1 MGTSAKAPSA
11 KMDFDPAVVQQLADM
26 FGVENEPEAVLEA
39 LQRLTAQLSPES
51 ATMMAEGEMPEEIK
65 MAEETPEMVEIGAG
79 KSADLASLRTA
90 LGVEDNHEVV
100 SMLASIYS
108 AIKMASAQRQTADLS
123 AFKSAHQYARNVA
136 PARRTVPALV
146 PDEGHTAY
154 KQSARYGG
162 RGVVLGRAEKPSLG
176 GLVRTLLR
184 AKETHDYS
192 AFKASNYVVG
202 PSGGYTLR
210 VEDRDEMIDALVP
223 SLILDRVGATINI
236 NDEVAQV
243 EVTKLRGRNTAQW
256 VGMGKEVAESEPQF
270 DVLYLTPKK
279 LMAYWNVPNQ
289 MLSTMRNGAEDR
301 ITNGLLEVVQEAI
314 DAAAFLGQGS
324 VTSGNTG
331 AEPLGLLYR
340 DDVNQTPLGTN
351 GKIPTFDDAQRAL
364 SRIRENNV
372 KIKNG
377 AFVMNPREWGT
388 FERMKDANGNLI
400 LNRYADGPTAMRISG
415 YPVVDSTLLPIDVT
429 TGTKNNTGYIFAGS
443 FDNMEVL
450 LAGGIELKVA
460 DQPLATRDQTQ
471 IIAITHADVQV
482 YHGEAFEVLTGV
494 LPS

>member
-1 MGTSAKAPSA
+1 MPTSA
-11 KMDFDPAVVQQLADM
+11 KMDFDPAVVQQLSEM

-39 LQRLTAQLSPES
+39 LQRLTAQLSPET
-51 ATMMAEGEMPEEIK
+51 ATMMAEGEMPESIK
-65 MAEETPEMVEIGAG
+65 MTEEEPEMVDIGAG
-79 KSADLASLRTA
+79 KSTDLASLRTA
-90 LGVEDNHEVV
+90 LDVEDNREVV
-100 SMLASIYS
+100 STLASIYS
-108 AIKMASAQRQTADLS
+108 AIKMATAPPQMADLS
-123 AFKSAHQYARNVA
+123 AFKSAHQYARNMA
-136 PARRTVPALV
+136 PATRKAPAMI
-146 PDEGHTAY
+146 PNEGKRTAY
-154 KQSARYGG
+154 KQSPRYGD
-162 RGVVLGRAEKPSLG
+162 RGHIMGRAEKPTLG
-176 GLVRTLLR
+176 GLVRMLLN
-184 AKETHDYS
+184 AHETRDYS

-223 SLILDRVGATINI
+223 SLILDRVGANINI
-236 NDEVAQV
+236 NEEVAQV

-256 VGMGKEVAESEPQF
+256 VGMGKEVSESEPQF

-289 MLSTMRNGAEDR
+289 MLATMRNGAEDR

-314 DAAAFLGQGS
+314 DAAAFIGAGT
-324 VTSGNTG
+324 VTSGNSG

-340 DDVNQTPLGTN
+340 DDVTKTPLGTN
-351 GKIPTFDDAQRAL
+351 GKIPTFDDVQRAL
-364 SRIRENNV
+364 SRIREANV

-388 FERMKDANGNLI
+388 FERMTDANGNLI
-400 LNRYADGPTAMRISG
+400 LNNYADGPTAMRING

-429 TGTKNNTGYIFAGS
+429 TGTKNNTGYIFAGA
-443 FDNMEVL
+443 FENMEVL
-450 LAGGIELKVA
+450 LAGGISLKVA

-471 IIAITHADVQV
+471 IIAITHADVQI
-482 YHGEAFEVLTGV
+482 YHGEAFQVLTGV